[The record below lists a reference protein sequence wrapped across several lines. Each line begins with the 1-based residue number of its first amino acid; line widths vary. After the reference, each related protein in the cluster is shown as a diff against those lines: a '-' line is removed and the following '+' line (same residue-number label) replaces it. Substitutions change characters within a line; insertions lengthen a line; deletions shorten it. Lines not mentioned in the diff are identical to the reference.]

1 MDGPVVGEAE
11 GARCVPEGGV
21 LGAQENQERRTDQSG
36 HPYLWCGRISPRLL
50 MASFLSLFAPHLFDV
65 MLVG

>member
-1 MDGPVVGEAE
+1 VDGPVVGEAE

-36 HPYLWCGRISPRLL
+36 HPYLWYGRISPRHL

>member
-1 MDGPVVGEAE
+1 MVGEAE

-36 HPYLWCGRISPRLL
+36 HPYLWYGRISPRLL